1 MTLKNE
7 IANVVEQAAQV
18 PAAVALFLAA
28 LFVGVTLFI
37 AFWKK
42 RKCRC
47 KKRRRR
53 QRGKWQWGY
62 FWATVLFIGFGAY
75 FLFLGFDD
83 R

>member
-7 IANVVEQAAQV
+7 IAQHAAQV

-28 LFVGVTLFI
+28 LFIGVTLLI

-42 RKCRC
+42 RKARRLRR
-47 KKRRRR
+47 KAKRRH
-53 QRGKWQWGY
+53 KWNWHY
-62 FWATVLFIGFGAY
+62 FWAAVIFIAFGAY
-75 FLFLGFDD
+75 FLYLGFDD